1 MENINKIDFEENKPY
16 NAPHYPFSLEGHWQ
30 PWYDDKRDYNTN
42 APSYYDYLSNFN
54 QLIKSIV
61 ELLNRVARRNIKV
74 EDTNCIDMTK
84 INDWID
90 EGNACYTWHDEI
102 ILKSEVIISTY
113 QKALEFDGQ
122 SYNIEN
128 ALECLPSGLY
138 APNYLPL
145 LEKLLAKINQE
156 ILDRIAADEALDRK
170 ITAEKNARIEADNA
184 LGVRID
190 NETSTRQNADTALGV
205 RIDNETS
212 TRQNA
217 DTALGTRID
226 NETSA
231 RQNADTALGTRIDN
245 ETSARQNADTALS
258 NRITVLESALTKI
271 LSDLKGSGAWT
282 SDTDVL
288 TGSMTVNRHIASGN
302 INLFTATTDGNTF
315 IRTTSGQNEND
326 ATIGAR
332 G

>member
-1 MENINKIDFEENKPY
+1 MENINSIDFEENKPY

-30 PWYDDKRDYNTN
+30 PWYDDRRDYNTN
-42 APSYYDYLSNFN
+42 APSYYDYLANFN

-61 ELLNRVARRNIKV
+61 ELLNRVARRNVQV
-74 EDTNCIDMTK
+74 EDTNCIDLTK

-90 EGNACYTWHDEI
+90 EGNACNTWHDEI
-102 ILKSEVIISTY
+102 ILKAEVILSTY
-113 QKALEFDGQ
+113 QKAVEFDGQ
-122 SYNIEN
+122 NYNIAN

-138 APNYLPL
+138 TPNYLPF

-170 ITAEKNARIEADNA
+170 ITAETKARIEADNA

-190 NETSTRQNADTALGV
+190 NETTARQNADTALGV

-217 DTALGTRID
+217 DNALGSRID
-226 NETSA
+226 NETS
-231 RQNADTALGTRIDN
+231 Q
-245 ETSARQNADTALS
+245 RQNADTALS
-258 NRITVLESALTKI
+258 NRISVLESALTKV
-271 LSDLKGSGAWT
+271 LTDLKGSGAWT
-282 SDTDVL
+282 SGDNVL
-288 TGSMTVNRHIASGN
+288 AGSMTANRHIASGN
-302 INLFTATTDGNTF
+302 INLFTGTTDGNTF
-315 IRTTSGQNEND
+315 IRTTSGSNEND

>member
-30 PWYDDKRDYNTN
+30 PWYDDRRDYNTN
-42 APSYYDYLSNFN
+42 APSYYDYLANFN
-54 QLIKSIV
+54 HLIKSIV
-61 ELLNRVARRNIKV
+61 ELLNRVARRNVQV
-74 EDTNCIDMTK
+74 EDTNCIDLTK

-90 EGNACYTWHDEI
+90 EGNSCHTWHDEI
-102 ILKSEVIISTY
+102 ILKAEVILSNY
-113 QKALEFDGQ
+113 QKAIQFDGQ
-122 SYNIEN
+122 SYNIQN

-138 APNYLPL
+138 APNYLPF

-156 ILDRIAADEALDRK
+156 ILDRIAADAELDRK

-190 NETSTRQNADTALGV
+190 NETS
-205 RIDNETS
+205 
-212 TRQNA
+212 
-217 DTALGTRID
+217 
-226 NETSA
+226 A
-231 RQNADTALGTRIDN
+231 RQNADTALGQRIDN
-245 ETSARQNADTALS
+245 ETSSRQNADTALGQRIDNEASTRQNADTALS
-258 NRITVLESALTKI
+258 NRITVLESALTKV
-271 LSDLKGSGAWT
+271 LTDLKGSGAWT
-282 SDTDVL
+282 SGDNVL
-288 TGSMTVNRHIASGN
+288 TGAMSANRHIASGN
-302 INLFTATTDGNTF
+302 INLFTGNTDGSTF

>member
-1 MENINKIDFEENKPY
+1 MENINKIDFEENKPN

-30 PWYDDKRDYNTN
+30 PRYDDRRDYNTN
-42 APSYYDYLSNFN
+42 APSYYDYLANFN

-61 ELLNRVARRNIKV
+61 ELLNRVARRNIQV
-74 EDTNCIDMTK
+74 EDTNCIDLTK

-90 EGNACYTWHDEI
+90 EGNACHTWHDEI
-102 ILKSEVIISTY
+102 ILKAEVILSTY
-113 QKALEFDGQ
+113 QKAVEFDGK

-138 APNYLPL
+138 APNYLPF

-156 ILDRIAADEALDRK
+156 ILDRIAADEELDRK

-190 NETSTRQNADTALGV
+190 NETSARQNADTALGV

-217 DTALGTRID
+217 DNALGARID
-226 NETSA
+226 NETS
-231 RQNADTALGTRIDN
+231 Q
-245 ETSARQNADTALS
+245 RQNADTALS
-258 NRITVLESALTKI
+258 NRITVLESALTKV
-271 LSDLKGSGAWT
+271 LTDLKGSGAWT
-282 SDTDVL
+282 SGDNVL
-288 TGSMTVNRHIASGN
+288 SGSMSANRHIASGN
-302 INLFTATTDGNTF
+302 INLFTGTTDGNTF
-315 IRTTSGQNEND
+315 IRTTSGSNEND

>member
-30 PWYDDKRDYNTN
+30 PWYDDRRDYNTN
-42 APSYYDYLSNFN
+42 APSYYDYLANFN
-54 QLIKSIV
+54 HLIKSIV
-61 ELLNRVARRNIKV
+61 ELLNRVARRNVKV

-90 EGNACYTWHDEI
+90 EGDNCHTWHDEI
-102 ILKSEVIISTY
+102 ILKAEVILSTY
-113 QKALEFDGQ
+113 QKALQFDGQ
-122 SYNIEN
+122 SYNINN
-128 ALECLPSGLY
+128 AIECLPTGLF
-138 APNYLPL
+138 APNYLPF
-145 LEKLLAKINQE
+145 LEKLLAKINKE
-156 ILDRIAADEALDRK
+156 ILDRIAADEELDRK
-170 ITAEKNARIEADNA
+170 ITAETNARIQADNA

-190 NETSTRQNADTALGV
+190 NETTARQNADTALGV

-217 DTALGTRID
+217 DTALG
-226 NETSA
+226 
-231 RQNADTALGTRIDN
+231 QRIDN

-258 NRITVLESALTKI
+258 NRITVIENALKKVLT
-271 LSDLKGSGAWT
+271 DLKGSGAWT
-282 SDTDVL
+282 SGSDVL
-288 TGSMTVNRHIASGN
+288 TGSMTTNRHIASGN
-302 INLFTATTDGNTF
+302 INLFTGTTDGNTF

>member
-1 MENINKIDFEENKPY
+1 MENINSIDFEENKPY

-30 PWYDDKRDYNTN
+30 PWYDDRRDYNTN

-54 QLIKSIV
+54 HLIKSIV
-61 ELLNRVARRNIKV
+61 ELLNRVARRNVKV

-90 EGNACYTWHDEI
+90 EGNNCHTWHDEI
-102 ILKSEVIISTY
+102 ILKAEVILSTY

-128 ALECLPSGLY
+128 ALECLPSGLF

-145 LEKLLAKINQE
+145 LEKLLAKINKE
-156 ILDRIAADEALDRK
+156 ILERIAADEALDRK
-170 ITAEKNARIEADNA
+170 ITAETNARIDADKD
-184 LGVRID
+184 LSV
-190 NETSTRQNADTALGV
+190 
-205 RIDNETS
+205 
-212 TRQNA
+212 
-217 DTALGTRID
+217 RID

-231 RQNADTALGTRIDN
+231 RTNADTALG
-245 ETSARQNADTALS
+245 
-258 NRITVLESALTKI
+258 NRITVLENALTKV
-271 LSDLKGSGAWT
+271 LTDLKGSGAWT
-282 SDTDVL
+282 SGDNVL
-288 TGSMTVNRHIASGN
+288 TGSMTANRHIASGN
-302 INLFTATTDGNTF
+302 INLFTGTTDGNTF
-315 IRTTSGQNEND
+315 IRTTSGANEND

>member
-1 MENINKIDFEENKPY
+1 MKGTKMENINKIDFEENKPY

-30 PWYDDKRDYNTN
+30 PWYDDRRDYNTN
-42 APSYYDYLSNFN
+42 APSYYDYLANFN

-61 ELLNRVARRNIKV
+61 ELLNRVARRNVQV
-74 EDTNCIDMTK
+74 EDTNCIDLTK

-90 EGNACYTWHDEI
+90 EGNACHTWHDEI
-102 ILKSEVIISTY
+102 ILKAEVILSSY
-113 QKALEFDGQ
+113 QKALQFDGQ

-128 ALECLPSGLY
+128 AIECLPTGLF

-170 ITAEKNARIEADNA
+170 ITAETNARIEADNA
-184 LGVRID
+184 LG
-190 NETSTRQNADTALGV
+190 Q
-205 RIDNETS
+205 
-212 TRQNA
+212 
-217 DTALGTRID
+217 RID

-231 RQNADTALGTRIDN
+231 RQNADTALGERIDN
-245 ETSARQNADTALS
+245 ETSARQNADTALGERIDNETSARQNADTSLS

-271 LSDLKGSGAWT
+271 LADLKGSGAWT
-282 SDTDVL
+282 SGDNVL
-288 TGSMTVNRHIASGN
+288 TGSMTANRHIASGN
-302 INLFTATTDGNTF
+302 INLFTGTTDGNTF

>member
-1 MENINKIDFEENKPY
+1 MENINSIDFEENKPY

-30 PWYDDKRDYNTN
+30 PWYDDRRDYNTN
-42 APSYYDYLSNFN
+42 APSYYDYLANFN

-61 ELLNRVARRNIKV
+61 ELLNRVARRNIQV
-74 EDTNCIDMTK
+74 EDTNCIDLTK

-90 EGNACYTWHDEI
+90 EGNACHTWHDEI
-102 ILKSEVIISTY
+102 ILKAEVILSTY
-113 QKALEFDGQ
+113 QKAVEFDGK

-138 APNYLPL
+138 APNYLPF

-170 ITAEKNARIEADNA
+170 ITAETNARIEADNA

-190 NETSTRQNADTALGV
+190 NETTARQNADTALGV

-217 DTALGTRID
+217 DNALGARID
-226 NETSA
+226 NETS
-231 RQNADTALGTRIDN
+231 Q
-245 ETSARQNADTALS
+245 RQNADTALS
-258 NRITVLESALTKI
+258 NRITVLESALTKV
-271 LSDLKGSGAWT
+271 LTDLKGSGAWT
-282 SDTDVL
+282 SGDNIL
-288 TGSMTVNRHIASGN
+288 TGSMSANRHIASGN
-302 INLFTATTDGNTF
+302 INLFTGTTDGNTF

>member
-1 MENINKIDFEENKPY
+1 MENINSIDFEENKPY

-30 PWYDDKRDYNTN
+30 PWFDDRRDYNTN

-54 QLIKSIV
+54 HLIKSIV
-61 ELLNRVARRNIKV
+61 ELLNRVARRNVKV

-90 EGNACYTWHDEI
+90 EGNACHNWHDEI
-102 ILKSEVIISTY
+102 ILKAEVILSTY
-113 QKALEFDGQ
+113 QKALEFDGK
-122 SYNIEN
+122 SYNIKN

-138 APNYLPL
+138 APNYLPF
-145 LEKLLAKINQE
+145 LEKLLAKINKE
-156 ILDRIAADEALDRK
+156 ILDRIAADEALDSK

-184 LGVRID
+184 LGVRIN
-190 NETSTRQNADTALGV
+190 NETSARQNADNALGT

-217 DTALGTRID
+217 D
-226 NETSA
+226 N
-231 RQNADTALGTRIDN
+231 
-245 ETSARQNADTALS
+245 ALS

-282 SDTDVL
+282 SGSDVL
-288 TGSMTVNRHIASGN
+288 TGGMTANRHIASGN
-302 INLFTATTDGNTF
+302 INLFTGTTDGNTF
-315 IRTTSGQNEND
+315 IRTTSRQNEND
-326 ATIGAR
+326 ATIGSR

>member
-30 PWYDDKRDYNTN
+30 PWYDDRRDYNTN

-54 QLIKSIV
+54 HLIKSIV
-61 ELLNRVARRNIKV
+61 ELLNRVARRNVKV

-90 EGNACYTWHDEI
+90 EGDNCHTWHDEI
-102 ILKSEVIISTY
+102 ILKAEVILSTY
-113 QKALEFDGQ
+113 QKALQFDGQ

-128 ALECLPSGLY
+128 AIECLPTGLF
-138 APNYLPL
+138 APNYLPF

-156 ILDRIAADEALDRK
+156 ILDRIAADEELDRK
-170 ITAEKNARIEADNA
+170 ITAEQNARIEADNA
-184 LGVRID
+184 LG
-190 NETSTRQNADTALGV
+190 Q
-205 RIDNETS
+205 
-212 TRQNA
+212 
-217 DTALGTRID
+217 RID

-231 RQNADTALGTRIDN
+231 RQNADTALGQRIDN
-245 ETSARQNADTALS
+245 ETSARTNADTALG
-258 NRITVLESALTKI
+258 NRITVLENALTKV
-271 LSDLKGSGAWT
+271 LTDLKVSGAWT
-282 SDTDVL
+282 SGDNVL
-288 TGSMTVNRHIASGN
+288 TGSMTANRHIATGN
-302 INLFTATTDGNTF
+302 VNLFTGTSDGNTF
-315 IRTTSGQNEND
+315 IRTTSGSNEND

>member
-1 MENINKIDFEENKPY
+1 MENINKVDFEENKPY
-16 NAPHYPFSLEGHWQ
+16 FAPHYPFSLEGHWQ
-30 PWYDDKRDYNTN
+30 PWYDDRRDYNTN

-54 QLIKSIV
+54 HLIKSIV
-61 ELLNRVARRNIKV
+61 ELLNRVARRNVKV

-84 INDWID
+84 IYDWID
-90 EGNACYTWHDEI
+90 EGDACHSWHDEI
-102 ILKSEVIISTY
+102 ILKAEVILSTY

-128 ALECLPSGLY
+128 AIECLPSGLF

-145 LEKLLAKINQE
+145 LDKLLAKINQE
-156 ILDRIAADEALDRK
+156 ILDRIAADEELDRK

-190 NETSTRQNADTALGV
+190 NETTARENADTALGV

-212 TRQNA
+212 ARENA
-217 DTALGTRID
+217 DTALGVRID
-226 NETSA
+226 NETTA
-231 RQNADTALGTRIDN
+231 R
-245 ETSARQNADTALS
+245 ENADTALS
-258 NRITVLESALTKI
+258 NRITVLETALTKV
-271 LSDLKGSGAWT
+271 LTDLKGSGAWT
-282 SDTDVL
+282 SGNDVL
-288 TGSMTVNRHIASGN
+288 TGNMTANRHIASGN
-302 INLFTATTDGNTF
+302 INLFTGTTDGSTF
-315 IRTTSGQNEND
+315 IRTTSGSNEND

>member
-30 PWYDDKRDYNTN
+30 PWYDDRRDYNTN
-42 APSYYDYLSNFN
+42 APSYYDYLANFN
-54 QLIKSIV
+54 HLIKSIV
-61 ELLNRVARRNIKV
+61 ELLNRVARRNVKV

-84 INDWID
+84 IYDWID
-90 EGNACYTWHDEI
+90 EGDNCHTWHDEI
-102 ILKSEVIISTY
+102 ILKAEVILSTY
-113 QKALEFDGQ
+113 QKAINFDGQ

-138 APNYLPL
+138 TPNYLPF

-156 ILDRIAADEALDRK
+156 ILDRIAADEELDRK
-170 ITAEKNARIEADNA
+170 ITAEKNARIDADKA

-190 NETSTRQNADTALGV
+190 NETSARQNADTALGV

-212 TRQNA
+212 ARQNA
-217 DTALGTRID
+217 DSALGQRID

-231 RQNADTALGTRIDN
+231 RKNADS
-245 ETSARQNADTALS
+245 ELS
-258 NRITVLESALTKI
+258 NRITVLETALTKV
-271 LSDLKGSGAWT
+271 LNDLKGSGAWT
-282 SDTDVL
+282 SGNDVL
-288 TGSMTVNRHIASGN
+288 AGSMTANRHIASGN
-302 INLFTATTDGNTF
+302 VNLFTGTTDGNTF
-315 IRTTSGQNEND
+315 IRTTSGANEND

>member
-30 PWYDDKRDYNTN
+30 PWYDDRRDYNTN
-42 APSYYDYLSNFN
+42 APSYYDYLANFN
-54 QLIKSIV
+54 HLIKSIV
-61 ELLNRVARRNIKV
+61 ELLNRVARRNVQV
-74 EDTNCIDMTK
+74 EDTNCIDLTK

-90 EGNACYTWHDEI
+90 EGNACHSWHDEI
-102 ILKSEVIISTY
+102 ILKAEVILSTF

-128 ALECLPSGLY
+128 AIECLPSGLF
-138 APNYLPL
+138 APNYLPI

-156 ILDRIAADEALDRK
+156 ILERIAADEELDRK

-190 NETSTRQNADTALGV
+190 NETSARQNADTALGV

-226 NETSA
+226 NETS
-231 RQNADTALGTRIDN
+231 Q
-245 ETSARQNADTALS
+245 RQNADTALS
-258 NRITVLESALTKI
+258 NRITVLESALTKV
-271 LSDLKGSGAWT
+271 LTDLKGSGAWT
-282 SDTDVL
+282 ADDNVL
-288 TGSMTVNRHIASGN
+288 TGSMTANRHIASGN
-302 INLFTATTDGNTF
+302 INLFTGTTDGTTF
-315 IRTTSGQNEND
+315 IRTTSGSNEND

>member
-30 PWYDDKRDYNTN
+30 PWYDDRRDYNTN
-42 APSYYDYLSNFN
+42 APSYYDYLANFN

-61 ELLNRVARRNIKV
+61 ELLNRVARRNIQV
-74 EDTNCIDMTK
+74 EDTNCIDLTK

-90 EGNACYTWHDEI
+90 EGNACHTWHDEI
-102 ILKSEVIISTY
+102 ILKAEVILSTY
-113 QKALEFDGQ
+113 QKAVEFDGK

-128 ALECLPSGLY
+128 AIECLPSGLY
-138 APNYLPL
+138 APNYLPF
-145 LEKLLAKINQE
+145 LEKLLDKINQE
-156 ILDRIAADEALDRK
+156 ILDRIAADEELNRK

-190 NETSTRQNADTALGV
+190 NETNARQNADTALGV
-205 RIDNETS
+205 RIDNETN

-217 DTALGTRID
+217 DNALGARID
-226 NETSA
+226 NETS
-231 RQNADTALGTRIDN
+231 Q
-245 ETSARQNADTALS
+245 RQNADTALS
-258 NRITVLESALTKI
+258 NRITVLESALTKV
-271 LSDLKGSGAWT
+271 LTDLKGSGAWT
-282 SDTDVL
+282 SGDNVL
-288 TGSMTVNRHIASGN
+288 AGSMSENRHIASGN
-302 INLFTATTDGNTF
+302 INLFTGKTDGNKF

>member
-30 PWYDDKRDYNTN
+30 PWYDDRRDYNTN
-42 APSYYDYLSNFN
+42 APSYYDYLANFN
-54 QLIKSIV
+54 HLIKSIV
-61 ELLNRVARRNIKV
+61 ELLNRVARRNV
-74 EDTNCIDMTK
+74 QVDDTNCIDLTK

-90 EGNACYTWHDEI
+90 EGNSCHTWHDEI
-102 ILKSEVIISTY
+102 ILKAEVILSTY
-113 QKALEFDGQ
+113 QKAINFDGQ

-138 APNYLPL
+138 APDYLPF

-156 ILDRIAADEALDRK
+156 ILDRIAADAELDRK
-170 ITAEKNARIEADNA
+170 ITAEKNARIDADNA

-190 NETSTRQNADTALGV
+190 NETSARQNADNALGV
-205 RIDNETS
+205 
-212 TRQNA
+212 
-217 DTALGTRID
+217 RID

-231 RQNADTALGTRIDN
+231 RQNADNALGVRIDN

-258 NRITVLESALTKI
+258 NRITVLESALTKV
-271 LSDLKGSGAWT
+271 LTDLKGSGAWT
-282 SDTDVL
+282 SGDNVL
-288 TGSMTVNRHIASGN
+288 TGAMSANRHIASGN
-302 INLFTATTDGNTF
+302 INLFTGTTDGNTF
-315 IRTTSGQNEND
+315 IRTTSGSNEND

>member
-30 PWYDDKRDYNTN
+30 PWYDDRRDYNTN
-42 APSYYDYLSNFN
+42 APSYYDYLANFN

-61 ELLNRVARRNIKV
+61 ELLNRVARRNIQV
-74 EDTNCIDMTK
+74 EDTQCIDLTK

-90 EGNACYTWHDEI
+90 EGNACHTWHDEI
-102 ILKSEVIISTY
+102 ILKAEVILSTY
-113 QKALEFDGQ
+113 QKAVEFDGQ
-122 SYNIEN
+122 NYNIAN

-138 APNYLPL
+138 APNYLPF

-170 ITAEKNARIEADNA
+170 ITAETNARIEADNA

-190 NETSTRQNADTALGV
+190 NETTSRQNADTALGV

-217 DTALGTRID
+217 DTALGERID
-226 NETSA
+226 NETSQ
-231 RQNADTALGTRIDN
+231 RQNADT
-245 ETSARQNADTALS
+245 ELS
-258 NRITVLESALTKI
+258 NRINVIESALTKV
-271 LSDLKGSGAWT
+271 LTDLKGSGAWT
-282 SDTDVL
+282 SGDNVL
-288 TGSMTVNRHIASGN
+288 AGSMTANRHIASGN
-302 INLFTATTDGNTF
+302 INLFTGTTDGNTF
-315 IRTTSGQNEND
+315 IRTTSGSNEND

>member
-1 MENINKIDFEENKPY
+1 MENINSIDFEENKPY
-16 NAPHYPFSLEGHWQ
+16 NSPHYPFSLEGHWQ
-30 PWYDDKRDYNTN
+30 PWYDDRRDYNTN
-42 APSYYDYLSNFN
+42 APSYYDYLANFN
-54 QLIKSIV
+54 HLIKSIV
-61 ELLNRVARRNIKV
+61 ELLNRVARRNVQV
-74 EDTNCIDMTK
+74 EDTNCIDLTK

-90 EGNACYTWHDEI
+90 EGNACHTWHDEI
-102 ILKSEVIISTY
+102 ILKAEVILSTY

-138 APNYLPL
+138 APNYIPL

-170 ITAEKNARIEADNA
+170 ITAETNARIQADNA
-184 LGVRID
+184 LVVRID
-190 NETSTRQNADTALGV
+190 NETSTRQNADTALGQRIDNETSSRQNADNALGV
-205 RIDNETS
+205 RIDNETNA
-212 TRQNA
+212 RENA
-217 DTALGTRID
+217 D
-226 NETSA
+226 S
-231 RQNADTALGTRIDN
+231 
-245 ETSARQNADTALS
+245 SLS

-271 LSDLKGSGAWT
+271 LADLKGSGAWT
-282 SDTDVL
+282 SGDNVL
-288 TGSMTVNRHIASGN
+288 TGSMTDNRHIASGN
-302 INLFTATTDGNTF
+302 INLFTGTTDGNTF

>member
-1 MENINKIDFEENKPY
+1 MENINKINFEENKPY
-16 NAPHYPFSLEGHWQ
+16 FAPHYPFSLEGHWQ
-30 PWYDDKRDYNTN
+30 PWYDDRRDYNTN

-54 QLIKSIV
+54 HLIKSIV
-61 ELLNRVARRNIKV
+61 ELLNRVARRNVKV
-74 EDTNCIDMTK
+74 EDTNCIDLTK

-90 EGNACYTWHDEI
+90 EGNACHTWHDEI
-102 ILKSEVIISTY
+102 ILKAEVILSAY
-113 QKALEFDGQ
+113 QRALEFDGQ

-128 ALECLPSGLY
+128 AIECLPSGLF

-170 ITAEKNARIEADNA
+170 ITAETNARIQADNA

-190 NETSTRQNADTALGV
+190 NETSARQNADTALGV

-212 TRQNA
+212 SRQNA
-217 DTALGTRID
+217 DTALGARID
-226 NETSA
+226 NETSE
-231 RQNADTALGTRIDN
+231 RT
-245 ETSARQNADTALS
+245 NADTALS
-258 NRITVLESALTKI
+258 NRITVLENALTKV
-271 LSDLKGSGAWT
+271 LTDLKDSGAWT
-282 SDTDVL
+282 SGDNVL
-288 TGSMTVNRHIASGN
+288 TGSMTANRHIASGN
-302 INLFTATTDGNTF
+302 INLFTGTTDGNTF
-315 IRTTSGQNEND
+315 IRTTIGANEND

>member
-30 PWYDDKRDYNTN
+30 PWYDDRRDYNTN

-54 QLIKSIV
+54 HLIKSIV
-61 ELLNRVARRNIKV
+61 ELLNRVARRNVQV
-74 EDTNCIDMTK
+74 EDTNCVDLTK

-90 EGNACYTWHDEI
+90 EGNACHTWHDEI
-102 ILKSEVIISTY
+102 ILKAEVILSTY

-128 ALECLPSGLY
+128 AIECLPSGLY
-138 APNYLPL
+138 APNYLPF

-156 ILDRIAADEALDRK
+156 ILDRIAADEELDRK

-190 NETSTRQNADTALGV
+190 NETSARQNADTALGV

-226 NETSA
+226 NET
-231 RQNADTALGTRIDN
+231 T
-245 ETSARQNADTALS
+245 ARQNADTALS
-258 NRITVLESALTKI
+258 NRIAVLETALTKV
-271 LSDLKGSGAWT
+271 LTDLKGSGAWT
-282 SDTDVL
+282 AGDNVL
-288 TGSMTVNRHIASGN
+288 TGAMSANRHIASGN
-302 INLFTATTDGNTF
+302 INLFTGTTDGNTF
-315 IRTTSGQNEND
+315 IRTTSGSNEND